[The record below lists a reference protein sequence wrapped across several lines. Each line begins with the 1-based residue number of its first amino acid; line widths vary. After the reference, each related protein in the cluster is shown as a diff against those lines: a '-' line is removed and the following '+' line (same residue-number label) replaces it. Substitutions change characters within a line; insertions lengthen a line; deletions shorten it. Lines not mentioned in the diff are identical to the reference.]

1 MLSVQCNDIVFGVL
15 HQPPAGCV
23 PCFIS
28 FLDNYV
34 SWVNDN
40 GFKLVLA
47 GDLNIDLLKVSAHAR
62 ELSRTLD
69 INGFSNVI
77 NLPTRIFN
85 NSSTLIDLFVT
96 NLDDS
101 GLLSGVV
108 SAHISDHLPIFLI
121 ANHNTC
127 TTANK
132 DNTDI
137 VVRDINEYSLNAFRR
152 ELLTIDW
159 FNIYGIKEPEVAYDS
174 FFCMFKSVYDK
185 CFLYRTL
192 KPCRNSKKP
201 WIAKNCMKEIRTK
214 NKLFKVF
221 ITTKSTESLKNFK
234 VQRSKVNS
242 LLGSEKR
249 RYLNNLFN
257 YEVMK
262 KNGPSLET
270 TE

>member
-1 MLSVQCNDIVFGVL
+1 MLSVQCNDIVLGVL
-15 HQPPAGCV
+15 YQPPAGCV

-47 GDLNIDLLKVSAHAR
+47 RDLNIDLLKVSAHAR

-77 NLPTRIFN
+77 NLPTRIFH

-137 VVRDINEYSLNAFRR
+137 VVRDINEYSLNDFRR
-152 ELLTIDW
+152 ELSTIDW

-221 ITTKSTESLKNFK
+221 ITTKSTESLKKFK
-234 VQRSKVNS
+234 VQRNKVNS

-249 RYLNNLFN
+249 KYLNNLFN